1 MDTPDR
7 PDKFFLLRWV
17 DRISDAAGYVSGV
30 LLLVSTLVI
39 CEAVALRYFIG
50 APTVWQTELSV
61 YLLMFAAFVGGAY
74 GLKHGDHVNVD
85 IVIDKLPRRAR
96 GVATIVAAVLGL
108 LFVAVVAYISFGLWW
123 HATETG
129 QRSGTAWNPRMTFP
143 YFIIPLGTTLMSL
156 QYVSIIYDRVQDLR
170 FGADGDRDRPRDLEE
185 VDENMEGSVNQ

>member
-1 MDTPDR
+1 LDTPDR
-7 PDKFFLLRWV
+7 PEKFFLLRWV

-170 FGADGDRDRPRDLEE
+170 FGADKGGDRPRDLEE

>member
-7 PDKFFLLRWV
+7 PEKFFLLRWV

>member
-7 PDKFFLLRWV
+7 PEKFFLLRWV

-170 FGADGDRDRPRDLEE
+170 FGADKDRDHPRDLEE

>member
-7 PDKFFLLRWV
+7 PEKFFLLRWV
-17 DRISDAAGYVSGV
+17 DRVSDAAGYVSGV

-50 APTVWQTELSV
+50 APTVWQTELSI

-170 FGADGDRDRPRDLEE
+170 FGADRDRDRPRALEE
-185 VDENMEGSVNQ
+185 VDEEMEGSVNQ

>member
-1 MDTPDR
+1 LDTPDR